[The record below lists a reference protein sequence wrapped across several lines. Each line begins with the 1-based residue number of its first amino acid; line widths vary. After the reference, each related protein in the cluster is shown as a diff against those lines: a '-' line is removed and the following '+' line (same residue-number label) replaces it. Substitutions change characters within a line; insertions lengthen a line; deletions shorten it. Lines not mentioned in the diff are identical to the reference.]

1 MRRPVKE
8 PGPDIKVI
16 SVISCQ
22 VLPFSFNLSR
32 INSRS
37 FSARSLAK
45 TYLYSLSSSF
55 KIVSGVLVSRN
66 NFIRRLYH
74 KRTIYAVRDR
84 LRLPSST
91 YSILTIVLS
100 LGSKFET
107 VSLHSMIVMVFS
119 SLIDSLKS
127 SVIRPGSW
135 RR

>member
-1 MRRPVKE
+1 MLTIVAPMRRPVKE

-37 FSARSLAK
+37 FSARALAK

-66 NFIRRLYH
+66 NFIR
-74 KRTIYAVRDR
+74 
-84 LRLPSST
+84 
-91 YSILTIVLS
+91 
-100 LGSKFET
+100 
-107 VSLHSMIVMVFS
+107 
-119 SLIDSLKS
+119 
-127 SVIRPGSW
+127 
-135 RR
+135 